1 MPRLKPTSG
10 KQWRKPRE
18 EGYALTLPSGNVAV
32 IRPVALEVMIS
43 RGEIPDLLTP
53 IAASVLWKETE
64 LDGDKVESEPAL
76 AMRMMDLFDVV
87 ARAAFLEPRVVDDPE
102 ADDEISP
109 SDLGLE
115 DKGWV
120 FQLAIQPARVLAT
133 FCEKQAAGV
142 GPVPTGEGDQQ
153 PAE

>member
-1 MPRLKPTSG
+1 MTRLKPTSG
-10 KQWRKPRE
+10 KQWRRPRE
-18 EGYALTLPSGNVAV
+18 EGYAVTLPSGNVAV
-32 IRPVALEVMIS
+32 IRPVALDVMLQ

-53 IAASVLWKETE
+53 IAASMLWKETE
-64 LDGDKVESEPAL
+64 VDADTVEREPAL
-76 AMRMMDLFDVV
+76 ALRMMELFDVV
-87 ARAAFLEPRVVDDPE
+87 ARAAFLEPRIVDEPE
-102 ADDEISP
+102 AHDEIAP
-109 SDLGLE
+109 ADLSLE

-142 GPVPTGEGDQQ
+142 GSVPTGEGDQQ